1 MMSTYVYNARR
12 QQPDKENLLV
22 PKTEEDE
29 DNDGTQGLLYEDKV
43 LWRCLTVAVFMLF
56 LI

>member
-12 QQPDKENLLV
+12 QKPDKENLLV

>member
-22 PKTEEDE
+22 PKTEEYE